1 MESTAAAAAPP
12 QTRRRPLRRVEYERL
27 VELGVFGE
35 ERLELIEGELVPMS
49 PQGSKHAFII
59 ELLNDLL
66 ATAVR
71 PRARVRV
78 QSSFAASDTSM
89 PEPDLA
95 VVARESHRAAHPD
108 EAFLVIE
115 VSSSSLRD
123 DLEWKVPLYARANV
137 QELWVIDVEGEQ
149 VLVHTDAVAGRWR
162 HVEQVGREGLL
173 SPRAFPDVS
182 LAVTALFEG

>member
-1 MESTAAAAAPP
+1 MESTAAAAAPL
-12 QTRRRPLRRVEYERL
+12 QARRRPLRRVEYERL

-35 ERLELIEGELVPMS
+35 ERLELIEGELVPMVPMS
-49 PQGSKHAFII
+49 PQGSKHAFIT

-95 VVARESHRAAHPD
+95 VVAR
-108 EAFLVIE
+108 
-115 VSSSSLRD
+115 SLASR
-123 DLEWKVPLYARANV
+123 R
-137 QELWVIDVEGEQ
+137 
-149 VLVHTDAVAGRWR
+149 AGRTR
-162 HVEQVGREGLL
+162 R
-173 SPRAFPDVS
+173 P
-182 LAVTALFEG
+182 ALTSGIS